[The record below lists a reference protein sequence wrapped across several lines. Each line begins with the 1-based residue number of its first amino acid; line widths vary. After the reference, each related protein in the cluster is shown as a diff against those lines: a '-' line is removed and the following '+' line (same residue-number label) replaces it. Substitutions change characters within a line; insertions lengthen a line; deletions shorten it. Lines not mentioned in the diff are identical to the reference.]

1 MKKFLV
7 VIIFLISSCGY
18 QPIYINNNLKN
29 FEFSKIV
36 TEGEK
41 DVNKKI
47 INSVSLKENSSNILL
62 NEILLKS
69 SFKVEETSKNKKG
82 QVNSYRSSI
91 FVSLSINKNDK
102 TIKTKNFSGEFTY
115 NNKDNKFEL
124 VEHQSDIKDDL
135 INQVVEDIILF
146 LNLQ

>member
-1 MKKFLV
+1 MKKFLII
-7 VIIFLISSCGY
+7 IIFLISSCGY
-18 QPIYINNNLKN
+18 QPIYINKNLKN
-29 FEFSKIV
+29 FEFSKII
-36 TEGEK
+36 TEGEN
-41 DVNKKI
+41 DINKKI
-47 INSVSLKENSSNILL
+47 INSVSLKEDRTNILL

-91 FVSLSINKNDK
+91 FINLSISKNDEI
-102 TIKTKNFSGEFTY
+102 IKNKDFLGEFTY

-124 VEHQSDIKDDL
+124 VEHQADIKEDL
-135 INQVVEDIILF
+135 INQAIEDIVLY

>member
-1 MKKFLV
+1 MKKFLFI
-7 VIIFLISSCGY
+7 IIFLISSCGY
-18 QPIYINNNLKN
+18 QPIYINKNLKN
-29 FEFSKIV
+29 FEFSKII
-36 TEGEK
+36 TEGEN
-41 DVNKKI
+41 DINKKI
-47 INSVSLKENSSNILL
+47 INSISLKEDRTNVLL

-91 FVSLSINKNDK
+91 FINLSINKNGEI
-102 TIKTKNFSGEFTY
+102 IKNKDFLGEFTY

-124 VEHQSDIKDDL
+124 VQHQADIKEDL
-135 INQVVEDIILF
+135 INQAIEDIVLY

>member
-1 MKKFLV
+1 MKKFLII
-7 VIIFLISSCGY
+7 IIFLISSCGY
-18 QPIYINNNLKN
+18 QPIYINKNLKN
-29 FEFSKIV
+29 FEFSKII
-36 TEGEK
+36 TEGEN
-41 DVNKKI
+41 DINKKI
-47 INSVSLKENSSNILL
+47 INSISLKEDRTNVLL

-91 FVSLSINKNDK
+91 FINLSINKNGEI
-102 TIKTKNFSGEFTY
+102 IKNKDFLGEFTY

-124 VEHQSDIKDDL
+124 VQHQADIKEDL
-135 INQVVEDIILF
+135 INQAIEDIVLY

>member
-1 MKKFLV
+1 ML
-7 VIIFLISSCGY
+7 
-18 QPIYINNNLKN
+18 
-29 FEFSKIV
+29 
-36 TEGEK
+36 
-41 DVNKKI
+41 I

>member
-1 MKKFLV
+1 MKKFLIF
-7 VIIFLISSCGY
+7 IIFLISSCGY
-18 QPIYINNNLKN
+18 QPIYINKNLKN
-29 FEFSKIV
+29 FEFSKII
-36 TEGEK
+36 TEGEN
-41 DVNKKI
+41 DINKKI
-47 INSVSLKENSSNILL
+47 INSISLKEDRTNILL

-91 FVSLSINKNDK
+91 FINLSISKNDEI
-102 TIKTKNFSGEFTY
+102 IKNKDFLGEFTY

-124 VEHQSDIKDDL
+124 VEHQADIKEDL
-135 INQVVEDIILF
+135 INQAIEDIVLY

>member
-7 VIIFLISSCGY
+7 IIIFLISSCGY
-18 QPIYINNNLKN
+18 QPIYINKNLKN
-29 FEFSKIV
+29 FEFSKII
-36 TEGEK
+36 TEGEN
-41 DVNKKI
+41 DINKKI
-47 INSVSLKENSSNILL
+47 INSISLKEDRTNVLL

-91 FVSLSINKNDK
+91 FINLSINKDGEI
-102 TIKTKNFSGEFTY
+102 IKNKDFLGEFTY

-124 VEHQSDIKDDL
+124 VQHQADIKEDL
-135 INQVVEDIILF
+135 INQAIEDIVLY

>member
-41 DVNKKI
+41 DVNYKF
-47 INSVSLKENSSNILL
+47 
-62 NEILLKS
+62 
-69 SFKVEETSKNKKG
+69 SFT
-82 QVNSYRSSI
+82 
-91 FVSLSINKNDK
+91 
-102 TIKTKNFSGEFTY
+102 
-115 NNKDNKFEL
+115 
-124 VEHQSDIKDDL
+124 
-135 INQVVEDIILF
+135 
-146 LNLQ
+146 

>member
-7 VIIFLISSCGY
+7 IIIFLISSCGY
-18 QPIYINNNLKN
+18 QPIYINKNLKN
-29 FEFSKIV
+29 FEFSKII
-36 TEGEK
+36 TEGEN
-41 DVNKKI
+41 DINKKI
-47 INSVSLKENSSNILL
+47 INSISLKEDRTNVLL

-91 FVSLSINKNDK
+91 FINLSINKNGEI
-102 TIKTKNFSGEFTY
+102 IKNKDFLGEFTY

-124 VEHQSDIKDDL
+124 VQHQADIKEDL
-135 INQVVEDIILF
+135 INQAIEDIVLY

>member
-18 QPIYINNNLKN
+18 QPIYINKNLKN
-29 FEFSKIV
+29 FEFSKII
-36 TEGEK
+36 TEGEN
-41 DVNKKI
+41 DINKKI
-47 INSVSLKENSSNILL
+47 INSISLKEDRTNVLL

-91 FVSLSINKNDK
+91 FINLSINKNGEI
-102 TIKTKNFSGEFTY
+102 IKNKDFLGEFTY

-124 VEHQSDIKDDL
+124 VQHQADIKEDL
-135 INQVVEDIILF
+135 INQAIEDIVLY

>member
-7 VIIFLISSCGY
+7 IIIFLISSCGY
-18 QPIYINNNLKN
+18 QPIYINKNLKN
-29 FEFSKIV
+29 FEFSKII
-36 TEGEK
+36 TEGEN
-41 DVNKKI
+41 DINKKI
-47 INSVSLKENSSNILL
+47 INSISLKEDRTNVLL
-62 NEILLKS
+62 SEILLKS

-91 FVSLSINKNDK
+91 FINLSINKNGEI
-102 TIKTKNFSGEFTY
+102 IKNKDFLGEFTY

-124 VEHQSDIKDDL
+124 VQHQADIKEDL
-135 INQVVEDIILF
+135 INQAIEDIVLY

>member
-102 TIKTKNFSGEFTY
+102 TIKTKDFSGEFTY

>member
-7 VIIFLISSCGY
+7 IIIFLISSCGY
-18 QPIYINNNLKN
+18 QPIYINKNLKN
-29 FEFSKIV
+29 FEFSKII
-36 TEGEK
+36 TEGEN
-41 DVNKKI
+41 DINKKI
-47 INSVSLKENSSNILL
+47 INSISLKEDRTNVLL

-91 FVSLSINKNDK
+91 FINLSINKDGEI
-102 TIKTKNFSGEFTY
+102 IKNKDFLGEFTY

-124 VEHQSDIKDDL
+124 VEHQADIKEDL
-135 INQVVEDIILF
+135 INQAIEDIVLY

>member
-7 VIIFLISSCGY
+7 IIIFLFSSCGY
-18 QPIYINNNLKN
+18 QPIYINKNLKN
-29 FEFSKIV
+29 FEFSKII
-36 TEGEK
+36 TEGEN
-41 DVNKKI
+41 DINKKI
-47 INSVSLKENSSNILL
+47 INSISLKEDRTNVLL

-69 SFKVEETSKNKKG
+69 SFKIEETSKNKKG

-91 FVSLSINKNDK
+91 FINLSINKNGEI
-102 TIKTKNFSGEFTY
+102 IKNKDFLGEFTY

-124 VEHQSDIKDDL
+124 VEHQADIKEDL
-135 INQVVEDIILF
+135 INQAIEDIVLY

>member
-7 VIIFLISSCGY
+7 IIIFLISSCGY
-18 QPIYINNNLKN
+18 QPIYINKNLKN
-29 FEFSKIV
+29 FEFSKII
-36 TEGEK
+36 TEGEN
-41 DVNKKI
+41 DINKKI
-47 INSVSLKENSSNILL
+47 INSVSLKEDRTNILL

-91 FVSLSINKNDK
+91 FINLSINKNGEI
-102 TIKTKNFSGEFTY
+102 IKNKDFLGEFSY

-124 VEHQSDIKDDL
+124 VEHQADIKEDL
-135 INQVVEDIILF
+135 INQAIEDIVLY

>member
-7 VIIFLISSCGY
+7 IIIFLISSCGY
-18 QPIYINNNLKN
+18 QPIYINKNLKN
-29 FEFSKIV
+29 FEFSKII
-36 TEGEK
+36 TEGEN
-41 DVNKKI
+41 DINKKI
-47 INSVSLKENSSNILL
+47 INSISLKEDRTNVLL
-62 NEILLKS
+62 SEILLKS

-91 FVSLSINKNDK
+91 FINLSINKDGEI
-102 TIKTKNFSGEFTY
+102 IKNKDFLGEFTY

-124 VEHQSDIKDDL
+124 VEHQADIKEDL
-135 INQVVEDIILF
+135 INQAIEDIVLY